1 VNFDLYQKLAPDH
14 QPRWDLQ
21 STIRELRD
29 GLAAMDFNDPNFRE
43 SQFIRLR
50 TLSQL
55 REQRLL
61 NDDLEWDWSQ
71 GEYAKSLSA
80 VPCLH

>member
-1 VNFDLYQKLAPDH
+1 LAPDH

-50 TLSQL
+50 TLSRL
-55 REQRLL
+55 REQKLL
-61 NDDLEWDWSQ
+61 NDALEWDWSQ
-71 GEYAKSLSA
+71 GEYARSLSA
-80 VPCLH
+80 VPCMH